1 MAPHASV
8 LASRIPGMGEPGGMP
23 SMGSHR
29 VGHDWRDLAAAAYR
43 LREIRKMKAGGNGY
57 DRWWDGWMASLTCWT
72 WVWASSGSYWWTGKP
87 GMLQSMESQ
96 SQTQLSDWTDTDI
109 YIRTHTHTYTYI
121 SHFLYSSIDRHGHLG
136 RLFSNLGNFLIV
148 LYCIH
153 EKNRSLNALL
163 SNQFAS
169 SSLWELSRA
178 KSRIDLKV
186 SLSWYVKQP
195 TSPMG
200 KSLIVLQLSSK

>member
-1 MAPHASV
+1 M
-8 LASRIPGMGEPGGMP
+8 GMTDDEMVGW
-23 SMGSHR
+23 HHWL
-29 VGHDWRDLAAAAYR
+29 VGHEFEQALGVTDGQGSLACCSPWGR
-43 LREIRKMKAGGNGY
+43 RVRHN
-57 DRWWDGWMASLTCWT
+57 
-72 WVWASSGSYWWTGKP
+72 WVTE
-87 GMLQSMESQ
+87 LI
-96 SQTQLSDWTDTDI
+96 LI
-109 YIRTHTHTYTYI
+109 YIYTHTHTYTYI